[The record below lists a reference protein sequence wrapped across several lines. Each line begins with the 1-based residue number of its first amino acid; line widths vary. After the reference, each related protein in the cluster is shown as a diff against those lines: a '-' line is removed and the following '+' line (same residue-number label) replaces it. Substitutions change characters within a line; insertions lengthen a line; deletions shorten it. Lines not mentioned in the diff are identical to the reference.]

1 MRFLLDVHHL
11 GLRQTGNEVWARN
24 VVRAIES
31 SHALQGDRE
40 VHYALT
46 DRGIADLPPSVGAER
61 RHLVSTSSARRLALD
76 LPALCRRLRPDAL
89 LVQYTLP
96 LTRVPGVVMIHD
108 LSFEDPS
115 AAEYMSRRALL
126 RYRATVRVSA
136 RLARRI
142 TVPSAFTRD
151 AILTTYHCD
160 ERTVMVAPPALDPGL
175 EALLSEL
182 PKPTSNAGRTV
193 LCVGNVLPRK
203 NLEVVADA
211 VWRLRQAGQP
221 LSLRIAGSIPP
232 AGEAIADRVR
242 TLLGDAVSFTGHVP
256 LAELARCYRAADL
269 FCFPSRYEGFGI
281 PLLEAMAAGVPIVA
295 STATSLPEVAADAA
309 AYASPDD
316 PAAWATVIDRL
327 LNDAAAARQLVAAGR
342 SRLAAYR
349 WEDAA
354 AIVLDALD
362 QAATAGAARRP
373 RLR

>member
-1 MRFLLDVHHL
+1 MSARFLLDVHHL

-31 SHALQGDRE
+31 FGTSHGDRE

-46 DRGIADLPPSVGAER
+46 DRGIADLPRSVGAER
-61 RHLVSTSSARRLALD
+61 RHLVSTSSAKRLALD

-126 RYRATVRVSA
+126 RYRATVRLSA

-142 TVPSAFTRD
+142 TVPSAFTKD
-151 AILTTYHCD
+151 AIITKYHCK
-160 ERTVMVAPPALDPGL
+160 ERAIMVASPALDPNL
-175 EALLSEL
+175 RALLSGL
-182 PKPTSNAGRTV
+182 PSTTSDTGRTV

-203 NLEVVADA
+203 NLEVVAHA
-211 VWRLRQAGQP
+211 VSRLRRRGKP
-221 LSLRIAGSIPP
+221 ISLLVAGSVPP
-232 AGEAIADRVR
+232 AGQAIADRIR
-242 TLLGDAVSFTGHVP
+242 ALLGSAVDFTGHVP
-256 LAELARCYRAADL
+256 LSELARCYRAADV

-281 PLLEAMAAGVPIVA
+281 PLLEAMAAEVPIVA
-295 STATSLPEVAADAA
+295 STAASLPEVASDAA
-309 AYASPDD
+309 AYAAPDD
-316 PAAWATVIDRL
+316 PDGWAAVIDRV
-327 LNDAAAARQLVAAGR
+327 LNDTAAASQLVSAGR
-342 SRLAAYR
+342 ARLAAYR

-354 AIVLDALD
+354 ATVLDALD
-362 QAATAGAARRP
+362 QAAPAGAAGRR
-373 RLR
+373 R